1 MRKPASVK
9 SLETLGRAR
18 LSDNFFMRD
27 FLHSEISNFYG
38 IPNIP
43 DNPDLA
49 IEAGS
54 QLCQQLLEPL
64 QARFGRLAIRG
75 SYRSCAV
82 NEFGNKH
89 NLNCAKNTSAYA
101 HHIWDRRDGGGFMG
115 AKACVVVPWF
125 GEQYEAGADWR
136 AMAWWIH
143 DHLPYSK
150 VWFFPKRAAFNIGW
164 HEKPKRRIDSY
175 IKDGKGCL
183 TKQGMDNHMGDHS
196 QYYDWFPKRI
206 KV

>member
-1 MRKPASVK
+1 MKKPASVK
-9 SLETLGRAR
+9 SLETLGRVR

-43 DNPDLA
+43 DKPDLA

-82 NEFGNKH
+82 NEFGNKN
-89 NLNCAKNTSAYA
+89 NLNCARNTSAYA
-101 HHIWDRRDGGGFMG
+101 HHNLGSARWQRVYGCKSLCCCAVVWG
-115 AKACVVVPWF
+115 A
-125 GEQYEAGADWR
+125 
-136 AMAWWIH
+136 I
-143 DHLPYSK
+143 
-150 VWFFPKRAAFNIGW
+150 
-164 HEKPKRRIDSY
+164 
-175 IKDGKGCL
+175 
-183 TKQGMDNHMGDHS
+183 
-196 QYYDWFPKRI
+196 
-206 KV
+206 